1 MYYDMTH
8 FCLHDMTHICH
19 RSVAFHIFGANIG
32 PLGEQQL
39 GRFWVASFAC
49 PMQRCPEKG

>member
-8 FCLHDMTHICH
+8 FCLYDMTHICH
-19 RSVAFHIFGANIG
+19 RSVAFHIFGTNIG

-49 PMQRCPEKG
+49 PMQRCPAKG